1 MKTSYKKQSLY
12 LKWPKDLE
20 ELLLLIY
27 LSVKEDSMVYYS
39 AEAWKTENW
48 GFALIKILCLFSC
61 DSNGEFYKIWC
72 LKCWQFKYIYKKT
85 DQMHFTTVI
94 LIGPPLLTL
103 RLSKPG
109 SGVNHLWSCQSSR
122 WWSKPTA
129 YRCLQTKQ
137 SQLTCSFSHRIS
149 SIGCNEIS
157 PRYSTFKITRY
168 LAPNLLHYW
177 NRVGHIRLRF
187 ETWYRF
193 YEVHYFEWYTVCRK

>member
-94 LIGPPLLTL
+94 LVGPPLLNFEIVKTWQWSYPSL
-103 RLSKPG
+103 IMSIIKVMIKTNCLSLFTNQL
-109 SGVNHLWSCQSSR
+109 VYH
-122 WWSKPTA
+122 
-129 YRCLQTKQ
+129 CLQTKQ

-168 LAPNLLHYW
+168 GKDHRARGTGNKDH
-177 NRVGHIRLRF
+177 
-187 ETWYRF
+187 
-193 YEVHYFEWYTVCRK
+193 